1 MLCHVPF
8 SLTSHVSWAWLPPS
22 HRPVR
27 PSAQWRAVPSLWAHK
42 EGQTQCW
49 EEVAGVR
56 ECTWEGP
63 SPPRESHCLH
73 RLTSEHHS
81 SHPLSPLAPHAT
93 SFPSPFSQLS
103 VCRQLYLPWV
113 SPTSLT
119 FQTLLPQ
126 LSDLPLRTVSLSNFP
141 KLPWLW
147 CSSMP
152 RTTSHVCVLLLPDS
166 AKLLFSFLDTN
177 F

>member
-1 MLCHVPF
+1 MFPSV
-8 SLTSHVSWAWLPPS
+8 WLPMFLGHDFLLATGLWGHQPS
-22 HRPVR
+22 EELCLLSGPTKRSR
-27 PSAQWRAVPSLWAHK
+27 PSAGKRWQESESAHGRDHLPPERVTASTSWHLSITPHIPSVHW
-42 EGQTQCW
+42 
-49 EEVAGVR
+49 
-56 ECTWEGP
+56 
-63 SPPRESHCLH
+63 
-73 RLTSEHHS
+73 
-81 SHPLSPLAPHAT
+81 PHMQPH
-93 SFPSPFSQLS
+93 FLPPFSQLS

-166 AKLLFSFLDTN
+166 ANLLFSFLDTN